1 MDCRYTIL
9 IESAEGNETYNQ
21 SVHNT
26 FVSLRMRKGH
36 YHVTVSA
43 VNCAGKS
50 RPSLPISI
58 HVIEAS
64 LPQLDVAVDNGSI
77 TVAWNGSNQCF
88 GLKIG
93 KTMNRSC
100 SKEGTIS
107 TPLIPG
113 TLYDVKVITQPN
125 SSFITTSPITKEYY
139 CVAYSVAPPPRILN
153 IGIEDD
159 KVCLNVTLRSH
170 CDPGELLHHCLCPQ
184 PTGISIR
191 LDNGDTI
198 LQKNINN
205 VTTILL
211 EVNSSSFNG
220 YDSSVIIGRVLTVNE
235 CGLGQGALFAVTRQQ
250 LVVDSTSGSGTLEST
265 KFILLVSLLLLLII
279 VLL

>member
-1 MDCRYTIL
+1 MDCRYAIL

-88 GLKIG
+88 RLKIG

-100 SKEGTIS
+100 SKEGVIS

-113 TLYDVKVITQPN
+113 TFYDVKVITEPN
-125 SSFITTSPITKEYY
+125 SSFITTSPITEEYY
-139 CVAYSVAPPPRILN
+139 CVAYSVAPPPSILN

-159 KVCLNVTLRSH
+159 
-170 CDPGELLHHCLCPQ
+170 
-184 PTGISIR
+184 I
-191 LDNGDTI
+191 
-198 LQKNINN
+198 
-205 VTTILL
+205 TTILL

-220 YDSSVIIGRVLTVNE
+220 YNSSVIIGRVLTINE
-235 CGLGQGALFAVTRQQ
+235 CGLGQGAFFAVTRQQ
-250 LVVDSTSGSGTLEST
+250 PAIMHSGSGTLEST
-265 KFILLVSLLLLLII
+265 RLVLLVSLLLLVII

>member
-1 MDCRYTIL
+1 MDCRYAIL

-36 YHVTVSA
+36 YRVTVSA

-77 TVAWNGSNQCF
+77 TVAWNESNQCF

-100 SKEGTIS
+100 SKEGAIS

-113 TLYDVKVITQPN
+113 TLYDVKVITEPN

-139 CVAYSVAPPPRILN
+139 CVAYSVAPPPRIFN
-153 IGIEDD
+153 IDIEDD
-159 KVCLNVTLRSH
+159 KFYLNVTLRSH

-184 PTGISIR
+184 PTGISIQ

-198 LQKNINN
+198 LQPNISNI
-205 VTTILL
+205 TLLL

-220 YDSSVIIGRVLTVNE
+220 YNSSAIIGRVLTINE
-235 CGLGQGALFAVTRQQ
+235 CGLGQGAFFAVTRQQ
-250 LVVDSTSGSGTLEST
+250 PAIMHSGSGTLEST
-265 KFILLVSLLLLLII
+265 RLVLLVSLLLLVII

>member
-1 MDCRYTIL
+1 MDCRYAIL
-9 IESAEGNETYNQ
+9 IENAEGNETYNQ

-26 FVSLRMRKGH
+26 FVSLRMSKGH
-36 YHVTVSA
+36 YRVTVSA

-100 SKEGTIS
+100 SNEGAIS

-113 TLYDVKVITQPN
+113 TFYDVKVITEPN

-153 IGIEDD
+153 IDIEDD
-159 KVCLNVTLRSH
+159 KVYLNVTLRSH
-170 CDPGELLHHCLCPQ
+170 CDPGELLHHCLCPR
-184 PTGISIR
+184 PTGISIQ

-211 EVNSSSFNG
+211 EVNSSG
-220 YDSSVIIGRVLTVNE
+220 YNSSVIIGRVLTVNE
-235 CGLGQGALFAVTRQQ
+235 CGLGQGALFAVARQRPI
-250 LVVDSTSGSGTLEST
+250 VDSTSGGGTLEST